1 MDIQVQAQ
9 FLVSVGCLLFTALP
23 LHVLFMQ
30 AELWAPT
37 AISLKAPVAVQTT

>member
-9 FLVSVGCLLFTALP
+9 FLVSLGYLLFTALP
-23 LHVLFMQ
+23 LHVLFIQ

-37 AISLKAPVAVQTT
+37 AISLKAPTVVQAT